1 MGKRA
6 MAGEELARRIVEKEL
21 RRTVVIN
28 DDGSAPGMYD
38 LRVGPADAPEFAI
51 ECVGAVDQIYTETW
65 NVGPARGP
73 LQLAV
78 KGDWIVEIAPT
89 ARVKAVKRGVERL
102 LQELESR
109 HLYDVYAD
117 YRLEWQYAELFG
129 KFDSLGITHALCY
142 SQQGGGKV
150 SLTMP
155 GAGGAVDDHGRALP
169 AWVGEFLRD
178 PSRQDVLRK
187 LQRSGAPERHAFLIV
202 TLMGAPWEVESYLT
216 GGLDYLPT
224 HAPDVPPPVTGVWI
238 VPGVGGKGIRWDGS
252 AWQVFEVRGEG
263 IEG

>member
-73 LQLAV
+73 LQLPV
-78 KGDWIVEIAPT
+78 KGDWIVKIAPS
-89 ARVKAVKRGVERL
+89 ARVKAVKKGVEQL

-109 HLYDVYAD
+109 GLYDVYVD
-117 YRLEWQYAELFG
+117 YRLEWHDAELFR
-129 KFDSLGITHALCY
+129 KFDSLGITYALCY
-142 SQQGGGKV
+142 SRQGGGKAH
-150 SLTMP
+150 LTMP
-155 GAGGAVDDHGRALP
+155 GTGGAVDHQGRALP
-169 AWVGEFLRD
+169 GWVGEFLRD
-178 PSRQDVLRK
+178 PSRQDVLSK
-187 LQRSGAPERHAFLIV
+187 LQRAGAPERHAFLIV
-202 TLMGAPWEVESYLT
+202 TFMGAPWEVESYLT
-216 GGLDYLPT
+216 GGLDHLPNQ
-224 HAPDVPPPVTGVWI
+224 APVLPPPVTGVWI
-238 VPGVGGKGIRWDGS
+238 LQGMGHKGIRWDGRI
-252 AWQVFEVRGEG
+252 WRLFEARGEG
-263 IEG
+263 IEY